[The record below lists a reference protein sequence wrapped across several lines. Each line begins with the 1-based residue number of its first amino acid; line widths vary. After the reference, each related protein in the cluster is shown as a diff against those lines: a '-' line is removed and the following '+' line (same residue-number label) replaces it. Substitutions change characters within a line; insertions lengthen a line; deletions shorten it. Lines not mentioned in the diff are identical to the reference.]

1 MNEGDKAP
9 TCYKHGTSIDFSSF
23 GMIGNKTIENA
34 EPRKCS
40 VLLIREGTIQKKEQ
54 TQWNVISKNWKKIF
68 ENFWSDLS
76 EIHKILFNVN
86 LEEIYDKKNIGWN
99 KKETS
104 VAYEKFTRY
113 SKGVIELKS
122 TMETITSKVDS
133 TENWI
138 HNIMEKFRNSGRTQR
153 ERYRDKQ
160 IWLEEISTDI
170 KK

>member
-40 VLLIREGTIQKKEQ
+40 LLLIREGTIQKKEQ
-54 TQWNVISKNWKKIF
+54 TQWNVISKTWKKIL
-68 ENFWSDLS
+68 ENFCSDLN
-76 EIHKILFNVN
+76 KILFNVN
-86 LEEIYDKKNIGWN
+86 LEEIYDKKNVGWN

-104 VAYEKFTRY
+104 VAYEKFTSY

-138 HNIMEKFRNSGRTQR
+138 HNTMGKFRYCGRTQR
-153 ERYRDKQ
+153 ERYKQ